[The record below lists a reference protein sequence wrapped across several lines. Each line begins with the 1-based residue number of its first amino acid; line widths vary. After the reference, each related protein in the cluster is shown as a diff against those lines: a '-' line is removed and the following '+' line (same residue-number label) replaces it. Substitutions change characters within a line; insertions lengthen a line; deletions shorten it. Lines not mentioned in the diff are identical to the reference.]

1 MTDYLVGVDVGS
13 SSCKVMLIDTNGKV
27 LTSSAHPY
35 PTTYPQIGWAEQ
47 QPEDWYQAA
56 CAAIRIALDATAIDP
71 DDIIGMAIDGPAHN
85 VALMDA
91 DGEVLYPT
99 IHWSDL
105 RSAPQCERLEAE
117 MGDRIFEITNCR
129 VHPSWTL
136 SQLLWLKE
144 NRPDIWRKLRRILV
158 TKDYVRYRF
167 TGRYETDVYDAIGT
181 QLYDPHRGQWSQAL
195 GELSSLSLENEV
207 RVRDYKNVTREH
219 FFQDFW
225 ETYFVG
231 DLTIGVTDVIG
242 TRVSGVFSKRDYQ
255 FHSAT
260 SLPDDSYW
268 QVEPELFFNI
278 GEKWKL
284 GAGWHYGEQNHESA
298 SAAASPVSADAASL
312 ASITFEDYH
321 EYGPI
326 ITIDFFELNGILFSL
341 RQSFLLRRY
350 PNTPTQNVDQ
360 FNLYTDRNSN
370 SVLLFLTWPITSRW
384 ELNVLANLDDDRSQ
398 KDSSGDS
405 QNTLLDVEISY
416 SF

>member
-1 MTDYLVGVDVGS
+1 MEIDDEFRIRRYATVDS
-13 SSCKVMLIDTNGKV
+13 
-27 LTSSAHPY
+27 
-35 PTTYPQIGWAEQ
+35 TYPNYFQNSVGGAARLNLSLGSYLSLGYHNLQRWHPDFDVNDYGEHQIRA
-47 QPEDWYQAA
+47 
-56 CAAIRIALDATAIDP
+56 
-71 DDIIGMAIDGPAHN
+71 
-85 VALMDA
+85 
-91 DGEVLYPT
+91 
-99 IHWSDL
+99 S
-105 RSAPQCERLEAE
+105 
-117 MGDRIFEITNCR
+117 
-129 VHPSWTL
+129 
-136 SQLLWLKE
+136 
-144 NRPDIWRKLRRILV
+144 
-158 TKDYVRYRF
+158 
-167 TGRYETDVYDAIGT
+167 
-181 QLYDPHRGQWSQAL
+181 WSQAL

-231 DLTIGVTDVIG
+231 DLTVGVTDAIG

-284 GAGWHYGEQNHESA
+284 GAGWHYGEQRHESA
-298 SAAASPVSADAASL
+298 SAADSPVSADAASV
-312 ASITFEDYH
+312 ASITFEDYR